1 MLWLTLKQF
10 MLLHAKNQLKY
21 KTFIHVQ
28 TNVKMHHFYVFIFL
42 KIGQEI
48 AANENKDIFHS
59 FCRKLQSE
67 QLKGNKQ
74 TKRLRNVRRVVRQY
88 CPESYSTV
96 FKELA

>member
-10 MLLHAKNQLKY
+10 MLLHAKNELKY

-67 QLKGNKQ
+67 QLKGNKK
-74 TKRLRNVRRVVRQY
+74 KRLLNVRRVVRQY

>member
-10 MLLHAKNQLKY
+10 VLLHAKNELKY

-48 AANENKDIFHS
+48 AANKNKDIFHS
-59 FCRKLQSE
+59 FCRKIQSE
-67 QLKGNKQ
+67 QLRGNKQ
-74 TKRLRNVRRVVRQY
+74 KKRLVNMSMVVRQY
-88 CPESYSTV
+88 CSESHSTV
-96 FKELA
+96 FKELS

>member
-1 MLWLTLKQF
+1 
-10 MLLHAKNQLKY
+10 MLLHAKNELKY

-74 TKRLRNVRRVVRQY
+74 TKKDLG
-88 CPESYSTV
+88 T
-96 FKELA
+96 

>member
-10 MLLHAKNQLKY
+10 VLLHAKNELKY

-42 KIGQEI
+42 KIGQEV

-59 FCRKLQSE
+59 FCRKIQSE
-67 QLKGNKQ
+67 QLKGNKK
-74 TKRLRNVRRVVRQY
+74 KRLLNVSRVVRQY
-88 CPESYSTV
+88 CPKSYSTV
-96 FKELA
+96 FRELA

>member
-1 MLWLTLKQF
+1 
-10 MLLHAKNQLKY
+10 MLLHAKNELKY

-74 TKRLRNVRRVVRQY
+74 TKKTSEHEKGCEAILSRKLFY
-88 CPESYSTV
+88 CI
-96 FKELA
+96 

>member
-10 MLLHAKNQLKY
+10 VLLHAKNELKY

-42 KIGQEI
+42 KIEQEI

-67 QLKGNKQ
+67 QLKGNK
-74 TKRLRNVRRVVRQY
+74 KRLLNVSRAVRQY
-88 CPESYSTV
+88 CPES
-96 FKELA
+96 

>member
-10 MLLHAKNQLKY
+10 VLLHAKNELKY

-59 FCRKLQSE
+59 ICRKIQSE
-67 QLKGNKQ
+67 QLKRNKQ
-74 TKRLRNVRRVVRQY
+74 KRLLNVSRVVRQY

-96 FKELA
+96 CKELA

>member
-10 MLLHAKNQLKY
+10 VLLHAKNELKY

-42 KIGQEI
+42 KIGQEV

-59 FCRKLQSE
+59 FCRKIQSE
-67 QLKGNKQ
+67 QLKGNKKKETSQ
-74 TKRLRNVRRVVRQY
+74 CEQGCEAILSLKLFY
-88 CPESYSTV
+88 CI
-96 FKELA
+96 